1 MPFWWV
7 STSEDKNIC
16 NMEYCNMKEGGL
28 TIKGMQS
35 KREIAANEKLCVYK
49 APDGPPAKKAKS

>member
-1 MPFWWV
+1 
-7 STSEDKNIC
+7 
-16 NMEYCNMKEGGL
+16 MKEGGL
-28 TIKGMQS
+28 TFKGMQS